1 MKVGSFANSRQDGA
15 FAESLS
21 PPGDQILAR
30 TYAVVMAL
38 LAMLVVLLRAMKNGA
53 GVEGTIANAF
63 AWMGL
68 LGVVGLVVG
77 LIAQATVD
85 QSVLSTVQAE
95 LASTSSSD
103 PDVQPADAN

>member
-1 MKVGSFANSRQDGA
+1 M
-15 FAESLS
+15 
-21 PPGDQILAR
+21 AR

-53 GVEGTIANAF
+53 GVEGTIATAF

-95 LASTSSSD
+95 LTSSSSGESD
-103 PDVQPADAN
+103 NQPTDTN